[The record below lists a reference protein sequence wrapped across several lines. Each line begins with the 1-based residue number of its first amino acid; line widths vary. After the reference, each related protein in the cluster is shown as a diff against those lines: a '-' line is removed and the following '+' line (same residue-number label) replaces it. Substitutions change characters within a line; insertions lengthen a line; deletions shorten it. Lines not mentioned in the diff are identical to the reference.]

1 VVVNPGVDTV
11 PVDRSDCS
19 GVDPEAVKPDVDSDD
34 KSDCNDDDPEVVM
47 LEVEVERDD
56 NPDFR
61 LVEPVVVVPPVAE
74 PELDPTTNPALNVP
88 KLTIGFTLCPINIA
102 ESLTEYGELLL
113 VADVTAVEDPVVVDE
128 EPIVEGVDVVVSLLT
143 LMAMTLAADACN
155 CSLRAV
161 ASRSLRRTLLL
172 TPLRSLWT
180 QLVNWALVGSE
191 PRIDS

>member
-1 VVVNPGVDTV
+1 VGTV
-11 PVDRSDCS
+11 PVDRSDCN
-19 GVDPEAVKPDVDSDD
+19 GVDPELVKPDVDADRDD
-34 KSDCNDDDPEVVM
+34 RSDCNDDDPAVVTPEVDVNT
-47 LEVEVERDD
+47 DD

-61 LVEPVVVVPPVAE
+61 LVEPGEVVPTVAE
-74 PELDPTTNPALNVP
+74 PELDPTANPALNVP
-88 KLTIGFTLCPINIA
+88 RLRIGFTLCPMNIA
-102 ESLTEYGELLL
+102 ESLTEDGELLV
-113 VADVTAVEDPVVVDE
+113 VADVAVEDPVVVDE
-128 EPIVEGVDVVVSLLT
+128 DPMVEGVDVVVSLLT

-180 QLVNWALVGSE
+180 QLVNWALVGSM

>member
-1 VVVNPGVDTV
+1 VVVNPGVGTV
-11 PVDRSDCS
+11 PDDRSDCS

-74 PELDPTTNPALNVP
+74 PELDPTANPALNVP
-88 KLTIGFTLCPINIA
+88 KLMIGFTLCPMNIA
-102 ESLTEYGELLL
+102 ESLTEGSELLV
-113 VADVTAVEDPVVVDE
+113 VADVAAVEDPVVVDE
-128 EPIVEGVDVVVSLLT
+128 DPMVEGVEVVVSLLT
-143 LMAMTLAADACN
+143 SMATTPAADACN

-180 QLVNWALVGSE
+180 QLVNWALVGSV